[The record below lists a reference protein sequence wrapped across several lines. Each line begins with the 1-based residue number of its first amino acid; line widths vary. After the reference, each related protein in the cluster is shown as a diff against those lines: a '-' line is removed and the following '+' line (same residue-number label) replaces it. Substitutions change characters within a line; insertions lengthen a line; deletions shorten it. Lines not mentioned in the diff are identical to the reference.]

1 MTQKLKRY
9 ECADTSRNYMYSC
22 GMEEDSMG
30 DYVKF
35 EDYEKLQAQL
45 EKAEATNKKW
55 QLLWEEEIN
64 LAPHQRGRKIYFNDE
79 KIIQKQRKELREI
92 SQAGFNT
99 LKSILGDQIGPDAV
113 EKIIRNAEERAREYF
128 KEKEQV

>member
-1 MTQKLKRY
+1 MTQVKRY
-9 ECADTSRNYMYSC
+9 DHRIIDGYYDAFSEMQESKDGHYILYS
-22 GMEEDSMG
+22 
-30 DYVKF
+30 
-35 EDYEKLQAQL
+35 DYEKLQAQL